1 MAAQHCEGRG
11 WVLWQEFTMTSKFR
25 GAYLQIIPLGILS
38 VARIPQPL
46 RCEKLLPSSFKYM
59 YMHFCFYCSVRQYI

>member
-25 GAYLQIIPLGILS
+25 GAYLQIVPLGK
-38 VARIPQPL
+38 VKVKVKVKVRV
-46 RCEKLLPSSFKYM
+46 RVKVKL
-59 YMHFCFYCSVRQYI
+59 